1 MFIFNGSF
9 VDSSFFF
16 FSHSSSRVDFIQG
29 IVDETATLISHIVEN
44 RLGAHCNSDVFLL
57 SFSLFIARLW
67 SQRMHNE
74 VLQTQVWCWRC
85 CSLSFTLHERVS
97 IATGSQRRCNKGVS
111 LGRLTRPSKH
121 RWNYYYYNSNGWRN
135 TQCRLLLTA
144 LMRNWFL
151 YISVVISLVSRI
163 SLWEM
168 IS

>member
-74 VLQTQVWCWRC
+74 VLQIQVWCWRC
-85 CSLSFTLHERVS
+85 YLLLSLYFTLHERVF
-97 IATGSQRRCNKGVS
+97 IATGANDVLIKGISQHWRLWLSGISRSYRQGHLNINGIIIIIIIQKRAE
-111 LGRLTRPSKH
+111 GRTTCL
-121 RWNYYYYNSNGWRN
+121 
-135 TQCRLLLTA
+135 
-144 LMRNWFL
+144 
-151 YISVVISLVSRI
+151 
-163 SLWEM
+163 
-168 IS
+168 